1 MPLYI
6 GIMDSRNGVQMS
18 DMKSNAKISMA
29 ESELKKLETRIDEM
43 LRACA
48 RLSEENASLRKQQRT
63 LMAERA
69 KLMEKTTLSQTR
81 VETMIQRLKLL
92 EQRA

>member
-1 MPLYI
+1 
-6 GIMDSRNGVQMS
+6 
-18 DMKSNAKISMA
+18 MKSNAKISMA

-43 LRACA
+43 LHACA
-48 RLSEENASLRKQQRT
+48 RLSEENAALRKQQRV
-63 LMAERA
+63 LMADRA
-69 KLMEKTTLSQTR
+69 KLLEKTTLSQTR

>member
-1 MPLYI
+1 MAL
-6 GIMDSRNGVQMS
+6 QMS
-18 DMKSNAKISMA
+18 DMKGNTKISMA
-29 ESELKKLETRIDEM
+29 ESDLKKLETHIDEM

-48 RLSEENASLRKQQRT
+48 RLSEENASLRKQQRA

-69 KLMEKTTLSQTR
+69 RLLEKTTLSQTH

>member
-1 MPLYI
+1 MPFYI
-6 GIMDSRNGVQMS
+6 GTYIHRMTLQMS

-29 ESELKKLETRIDEM
+29 ELELKKLETRIDEM
-43 LRACA
+43 LHACA
-48 RLSEENASLRKQQRT
+48 RLSEENAALRKQQRA
-63 LMAERA
+63 LMADRA
-69 KLMEKTTLSQTR
+69 KLLEKTTLSQTR

>member
-1 MPLYI
+1 MTL
-6 GIMDSRNGVQMS
+6 QMS
-18 DMKSNAKISMA
+18 DMKGNTKISMA
-29 ESELKKLETRIDEM
+29 ESELKKLEARIDEM
-43 LRACA
+43 LHACA
-48 RLSEENASLRKQQRT
+48 RLSEENASLRKQQRV

-69 KLMEKTTLSQTR
+69 KLQEKTTLSQTR

>member
-1 MPLYI
+1 
-6 GIMDSRNGVQMS
+6 
-18 DMKSNAKISMA
+18 MKSNTKISMA

-43 LRACA
+43 LHACA
-48 RLSEENASLRKQQRT
+48 RLSEENAALRKQQRA
-63 LMAERA
+63 LMADRA
-69 KLMEKTTLSQTR
+69 KLLEKTTLSQTR

>member
-1 MPLYI
+1 MTL
-6 GIMDSRNGVQMS
+6 QMS
-18 DMKSNAKISMA
+18 DMKSNTKISMA

-43 LRACA
+43 LCACA
-48 RLSEENASLRKQQRT
+48 RLSEENASLHKQQRA
-63 LMAERA
+63 LMAERV
-69 KLMEKTTLSQTR
+69 KLLEKTTLSQTH

>member
-1 MPLYI
+1 MPFYI
-6 GIMDSRNGVQMS
+6 DTYIHRMTLQMS
-18 DMKSNAKISMA
+18 DMKGNTKISMA

-48 RLSEENASLRKQQRT
+48 RLSEENASLRKQQRA
-63 LMAERA
+63 LMADRA
-69 KLMEKTTLSQTR
+69 KLLEKTTLSQTR

>member
-6 GIMDSRNGVQMS
+6 GMQIHRMALQMS

-43 LRACA
+43 LHACA
-48 RLSEENASLRKQQRT
+48 RLREENASLRKQQRA

-69 KLMEKTTLSQTR
+69 KLLEKTTLSQTR

-92 EQRA
+92 EQRT

>member
-1 MPLYI
+1 MTL
-6 GIMDSRNGVQMS
+6 QLS

-43 LRACA
+43 LRTCA
-48 RLSEENASLRKQQRT
+48 RLSEENATLHKKQRA
-63 LMAERA
+63 LLAERA
-69 KLMEKTTLSQTR
+69 KLLEKTTLSQTR

-92 EQRA
+92 EQRV

>member
-6 GIMDSRNGVQMS
+6 GMQIHRMALQMS
-18 DMKSNAKISMA
+18 DMKSKAKISMA

-48 RLSEENASLRKQQRT
+48 RLSEENASLRKQQRA

-69 KLMEKTTLSQTR
+69 KLLEKTTLSQTR